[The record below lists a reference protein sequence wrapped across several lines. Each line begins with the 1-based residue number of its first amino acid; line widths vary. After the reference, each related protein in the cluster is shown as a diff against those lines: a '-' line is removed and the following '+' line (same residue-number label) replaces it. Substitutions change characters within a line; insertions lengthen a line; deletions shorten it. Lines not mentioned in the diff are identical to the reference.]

1 MESRPADE
9 CILLIVKPDGMVKGL
24 AGHILRRFEETDL
37 KLVGARLAR
46 VDRELAATHYH
57 HLREKPFF
65 DELIRFI
72 TGELHGGQ
80 DTVLAFAY
88 TGANAVRKAR
98 TIAGAT
104 NPEEA
109 DYRSIRGSF
118 GRVTTKGVFEN
129 VVHVSSDA
137 IEGEREI
144 KLWFRPRE
152 ISESL
157 FPTVDCSGTPRWADP
172 GGPKTRTGPWPE
184 QSCE

>member
-1 MESRPADE
+1 MMNES
-9 CILLIVKPDGMVKGL
+9 ILLIVKPDGMVKGL

-37 KLVGARLAR
+37 KLVGARLAK
-46 VDRELAATHYH
+46 VTRELASTHYH

-72 TGELHGGQ
+72 MGELNGGQ

-88 TGANAVRKAR
+88 TGENAVRKAR
-98 TIAGAT
+98 AIAGAT

-144 KLWFRPRE
+144 KLWFRPEE
-152 ISESL
+152 ITADL
-157 FPTVDCSGTPRWADP
+157 FPTASADGRREWAEP
-172 GGPKTRTGPWPE
+172 AGPKTRTGPWPAE
-184 QSCE
+184 TL

>member
-1 MESRPADE
+1 MTES
-9 CILLIVKPDGMVKGL
+9 ILLIIKPDGMVKGL
-24 AGHILRRFEETDL
+24 AGHVLRRFEETDL

-46 VDRELAATHYH
+46 VSHDLAATHYH

-65 DELIRFI
+65 EELINFI
-72 TGELHGGQ
+72 TGKLYAGQ

-88 TGANAVRKAR
+88 TGENAVRRAR
-98 TIAGAT
+98 AIAGAT

-129 VVHVSSDA
+129 VVHVSSDP

-144 KLWFRPRE
+144 KLWFRPEE
-152 ISESL
+152 ITAPL
-157 FPTVDCSGTPRWADP
+157 FPAVERDGRLAWADP

-184 QSCE
+184 EYK

>member
-1 MESRPADE
+1 MTES
-9 CILLIVKPDGMVKGL
+9 ILLIIKPDGMVKGL
-24 AGHILRRFEETDL
+24 AGHVLRRFEETDL
-37 KLVGARLAR
+37 KLVGARLAK
-46 VDRELAATHYH
+46 VSHDLAATHYH

-65 DELIRFI
+65 EELINFI
-72 TGELHGGQ
+72 TGKLYSGQ

-88 TGANAVRKAR
+88 TGESAVKKAR

-129 VVHVSSDA
+129 VVHVSSDP

-144 KLWFRPRE
+144 KLWFRPEE
-152 ISESL
+152 ITVPL
-157 FPTVDCSGTPRWADP
+157 FPVVERDGSLAWADP
-172 GGPKTRTGPWPE
+172 GGVKTRTAPWPE
-184 QSCE
+184 EYK